1 MPIYVYENESG
12 VRIEEI
18 RLLKDRDKCPNG
30 YHRVS
35 DPQPT
40 SFTGTASNPT
50 NMKEGV
56 MKGYYNEEC
65 KAGSKWSSKYSKK
78 QILKAWSN

>member
-18 RLLKDRDKCPNG
+18 RLLKDRDKCPDG
-30 YHRVS
+30 FRRVP

-40 SFTGTASNPT
+40 SFTGNAQNPT
-50 NMKEGV
+50 NMAYGV
-56 MKGYYNEEC
+56 LKGYYNEEC
-65 KAGSKWSSKYSKK
+65 NSGSRWSSKYSKK
-78 QILKAWSN
+78 QILKAWSK